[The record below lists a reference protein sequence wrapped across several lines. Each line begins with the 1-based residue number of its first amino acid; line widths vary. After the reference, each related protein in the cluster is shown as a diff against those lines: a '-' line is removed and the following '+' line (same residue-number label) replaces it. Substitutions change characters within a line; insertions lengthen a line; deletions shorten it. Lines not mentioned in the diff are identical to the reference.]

1 MRQLATIRRI
11 DDIQPIENADTID
24 VATIGGW
31 NVVVKK
37 GIHQIGD
44 QIVYFEIDSWI
55 PEAVAPF
62 LGDNGTPVRTYE
74 EVAGFRLKTKKLR
87 GVVSQGLI
95 LPLSALAGMTVTVEG
110 HEYLFENVSWC
121 DDEDVTEILNVK
133 KYEVQIA
140 ANLAGF
146 ARGNFPSFIR
156 KTDQERI
163 QNISRDICD
172 YIDREMQWE
181 VTEKLDGT
189 SCTIYKND
197 ALLAEDKDALGV
209 CSRNLDL
216 KETEG
221 NVYWD
226 IAKKYDVHAILLRDG
241 RNLAIQGEIIGEG
254 IQGNKYKMNE
264 RKFYVFDIFDID
276 TQQYMNASDR
286 AGFCALR
293 GLNHTPIL
301 KRLADLPSR
310 AVRDLIPLAD
320 GRSTLYDTARE
331 GLVYKCEQVPSV
343 SFKIISNKWLMKHD
357 E

>member
-1 MRQLATIRRI
+1 MRQLATIRKI
-11 DDIQPIENADTID
+11 DDLQPIENADFIE
-24 VATIGGW
+24 VAAIGGW

-44 QIVYFEIDSWI
+44 KIVYFEIDSWL
-55 PEAVAPF
+55 PEAIAPF
-62 LGDNGTPVRTYE
+62 LGDGGTPVRTYE
-74 EVAGFRLKTKKLR
+74 DVAGFRLKTKKLR

-110 HEYLFENVSWC
+110 HEYLFENVTWR
-121 DDEDVTEILNVK
+121 DDEDVTEILNIK

-163 QNISRDICD
+163 QNITKDIRD
-172 YIDREMQWE
+172 YSEREMQWE

-197 ALLAEDKDALGV
+197 ALLAEDKDVLGV
-209 CSRNLDL
+209 CSRNIDL
-216 KETEG
+216 KDTEG
-221 NVYWD
+221 NVYWT

-254 IQGNKYKMNE
+254 IQGNKYKMTE
-264 RKFYVFDIFDID
+264 RKFYVFDILDID
-276 TQQYMNASDR
+276 TQKYMNADER
-286 AGFCALR
+286 IAFCDEHDLLHA
-293 GLNHTPIL
+293 PVL
-301 KRLADLPSR
+301 KRFAELSSAE
-310 AVRDLIPLAD
+310 VKDLIPLAD
-320 GRSTLYDTARE
+320 GRSVLYDTARE
-331 GLVYKCEQVPSV
+331 GLVYKCEQAPSV